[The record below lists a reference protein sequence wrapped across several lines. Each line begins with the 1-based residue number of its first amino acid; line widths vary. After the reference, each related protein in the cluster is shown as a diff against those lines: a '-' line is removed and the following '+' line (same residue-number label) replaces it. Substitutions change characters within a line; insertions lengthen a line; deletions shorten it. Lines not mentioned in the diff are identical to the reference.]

1 MLEIIILSVLG
12 FAGTAIG
19 GLVASED
26 EPSENTESEADAVSQ
41 DTGGDLLDILDDD
54 SADQDLMAEDDG
66 TPEESW
72 GDDRLTG
79 GDGDDTLSGGAGDDV
94 LTDWSG
100 NNHMFGGDGDDTLR
114 GGFEDDA
121 ISHLHG
127 GAGDDL
133 ITDGESDAT
142 IFGGD
147 GEDVIVSGHGTGDVF
162 GGAGDDDI
170 ATGIDTDV
178 VHGDSGDDTITAI
191 GTDTEGE
198 VDEVYGGEGND
209 ELHIRGATE
218 AYGGEGEDT
227 FTSYFNTWVEEAPTV
242 MDFDAAE
249 DRLEV
254 DIYSHEGRQELDDFD
269 VDVQD
274 FEDGSGASIFVDG
287 VEVMRIPGAQGLDL
301 ADVQL
306 NLV

>member
-19 GLVASED
+19 GLVSSADESSDSGETED
-26 EPSENTESEADAVSQ
+26 GALAQ
-41 DTGGDLLDILDDD
+41 DTGGDLLDDPESDTTDSSILTDSDETPADD
-54 SADQDLMAEDDG
+54 
-66 TPEESW
+66 W

-94 LTDWSG
+94 LTDWTGS
-100 NNHMFGGDGDDTLR
+100 NHMFGGDGDDTLR
-114 GGFEDDA
+114 GGFDDGEV
-121 ISHLHG
+121 SNLHG
-127 GAGDDL
+127 DAGDDT
-133 ITDGESDAT
+133 ITDGDSDAT
-142 IFGGD
+142 IYGGD
-147 GEDVIVSGHGTGDVF
+147 GDDVIVSGHGTGEVF
-162 GGAGDDDI
+162 GGEGNDDI
-170 ATGIDTDV
+170 ETGIDTDV
-178 VHGDSGDDTITAI
+178 IHGDAGDDTITAI

-209 ELHIRGATE
+209 ELNIRGATE
-218 AYGGEGEDT
+218 AFGGEGEDT
-227 FTSYFNTWVEEAPTV
+227 FTSYFNTWIEEAPTV

-269 VDVQD
+269 VNVRD
-274 FEDGSGASIFVDG
+274 FEDGSGASIYVDG
-287 VEVMRIPGAQGLDL
+287 IEVMRIPGAQGLDL